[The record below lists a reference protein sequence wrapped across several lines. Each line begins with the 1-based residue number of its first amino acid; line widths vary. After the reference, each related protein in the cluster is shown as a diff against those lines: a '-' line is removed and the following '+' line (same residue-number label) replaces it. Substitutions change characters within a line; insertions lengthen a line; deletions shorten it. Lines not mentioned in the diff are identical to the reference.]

1 MWRSVGRTVGA
12 RPAGGTATPAVLGGD
27 RVAEAARRAKRGELS
42 GSIAGDALIVRL
54 AGEWRLGDGLPSLA
68 EVERVLGDDARV
80 RRVAFDAG
88 GVTAWDSSLVTLIT
102 QVADLAATRRMTVDR
117 DGLPKGLQRL
127 LALAEAVPETQGSR
141 PQKERTSLLART
153 GTAALSTWA
162 ELCAWLAFTGEA
174 SLSLAR
180 FVTGRARYRRVDLG
194 IELQDAGSRALPIVT
209 LISFLVGMIMA
220 FVGAVQLQQFGAS
233 ILVANM
239 VAIAMAREM
248 GAMMTAIIMAG
259 RTGSAY
265 AAQLGTMNVSQEI
278 DALTT
283 MGIAPMDFL
292 VLPRMVALSLMMPL
306 LAVYAVFIGIIGG
319 AVVATAMLDV
329 GVLQYWEQTK
339 GSITVTD
346 FATGIGKSVVFGILV
361 AVSGC
366 FHGTRAGR
374 SAAAVGDAATNSV
387 VSAIVLIIVADGLFA
402 VLFNIL
408 GI

>member
-1 MWRSVGRTVGA
+1 
-12 RPAGGTATPAVLGGD
+12 
-27 RVAEAARRAKRGELS
+27 
-42 GSIAGDALIVRL
+42 
-54 AGEWRLGDGLPSLA
+54 
-68 EVERVLGDDARV
+68 
-80 RRVAFDAG
+80 
-88 GVTAWDSSLVTLIT
+88 
-102 QVADLAATRRMTVDR
+102 
-117 DGLPKGLQRL
+117 
-127 LALAEAVPETQGSR
+127 
-141 PQKERTSLLART
+141 
-153 GTAALSTWA
+153 
-162 ELCAWLAFTGEA
+162 
-174 SLSLAR
+174 
-180 FVTGRARYRRVDLG
+180 
-194 IELQDAGSRALPIVT
+194 
-209 LISFLVGMIMA
+209 
-220 FVGAVQLQQFGAS
+220 
-233 ILVANM
+233 
-239 VAIAMAREM
+239 
-248 GAMMTAIIMAG
+248 
-259 RTGSAY
+259 
-265 AAQLGTMNVSQEI
+265 AQLGTMNVSQEI